1 MKKTTFTALRTLS
14 YYFIL
19 PFFISALLTQI
30 ICVLALKISFSIELF
45 SLCFIG
51 INLLQGTYSAYISLF
66 GNRPQ
71 PPRPG
76 PRPRPSGRV
85 ENRFYR
91 DQQQNN
97 EVDILNIRISE
108 RDTNNSIRTNT
119 NTQNPRVNLDN
130 QQLSTSIY
138 ASQPYRNVIA
148 KPREIKIHEHSD
160 LVKSIGKSYP
170 EVHDKLC
177 NPDLDL
183 ICPLSI
189 DIITNPVK
197 ADDGNTY
204 EEQLIKKWLEK
215 NSTSPL
221 KQIHISKTLCS
232 DDNYKQNLKK
242 AFDKEISEQTEKC
255 RNFVNELEKKNP
267 CLYEILCDNPDYD
280 LICPITRELI
290 REPVRAEDGIR
301 YEKENISKW
310 LNSNSRKSPSTRQ
323 VIGKNFIRDFGYIKL
338 LKDAIE
344 NIKSRMPTMRQV

>member
-51 INLLQGTYSAYISLF
+51 VYLLQGIYSSYISLF

-76 PRPRPSGRV
+76 PRPSGRV

-108 RDTNNSIRTNT
+108 HSTNRSIRTNI
-119 NTQNPRVNLDN
+119 NIQNPGINLDN
-130 QQLSTSIY
+130 PQISTREYISN
-138 ASQPYRNVIA
+138 PYRNVIA
-148 KPREIKIHEHSD
+148 KPKEHKVHEHSD
-160 LVKSIGKSYP
+160 LVKSIRKSYP
-170 EVHDKLC
+170 EVYEKLC
-177 NPDLDL
+177 NPQLDL

-189 DIITNPVK
+189 DLITSPVK

-323 VIGKNFIRDFGYIKL
+323 VISKNFIRDFGYIKL